1 MYLVKLWK
9 FTEHSAEGEEILI
22 IVDPSIKKVKEPT
35 FKEVVKEVF
44 KEIFNI
50 RRYTRCMR

>member
-9 FTEHSAEGEEILI
+9 FTDHNIYGEEILMK
-22 IVDPSIKKVKEPT
+22 VDPSIKEVKEPT
-35 FKEVVKEVF
+35 FKEVIKEVF

-50 RRYTRCMR
+50 RRYTRCIR